1 MSRRLLIG
9 LAAFVVALTAT
20 VAAALGAQST
30 TSSSKPAPP
39 SVSLAVCH
47 PSDAV
52 DQRYASF
59 TGQMRALPG
68 TKRMAMHFTLLERLS
83 TNKAGFLPVSLQDL
97 KPWRKSKRGA
107 RTFIYTQRV
116 TALRDAG
123 SYRMR
128 VQFRWYGDHKT
139 VLRTSTVR
147 SRTCRQ
153 PAPRPNLTITSIT
166 SMPVPAMA
174 GKRTY
179 AITVAN
185 NGPGEA
191 TNVPVA
197 LKVDGVV
204 VGSAKIDLLPAQES
218 SLAQI
223 VGPQC
228 AFTVR
233 AVADPDKQIRET
245 DESDNAFTLPCA
257 QVTS

>member
-1 MSRRLLIG
+1 
-9 LAAFVVALTAT
+9 
-20 VAAALGAQST
+20 
-30 TSSSKPAPP
+30 
-39 SVSLAVCH
+39 
-47 PSDAV
+47 
-52 DQRYASF
+52 
-59 TGQMRALPG
+59 
-68 TKRMAMHFTLLERLS
+68 
-83 TNKAGFLPVSLQDL
+83 
-97 KPWRKSKRGA
+97 
-107 RTFIYTQRV
+107 
-116 TALRDAG
+116 
-123 SYRMR
+123 
-128 VQFRWYGDHKT
+128 
-139 VLRTSTVR
+139 
-147 SRTCRQ
+147 
-153 PAPRPNLTITSIT
+153 
-166 SMPVPAMA
+166 MPVPAMA